1 MGKESKNTRDSKV
14 LLADFKHGRM
24 CIKFFKR
31 KPIDEETDDFDHI
44 QHELPGRPGPPSRR
58 LTVTHHKHQ
67 TARTRQLPNR
77 LSRTERLTSI
87 FRKVP
92 DEKNDKRP
100 SGRWSQISNRPSYLS
115 TAELDDNLS
124 DDFISSTLSN
134 CKPGLRG
141 SQAQQLC
148 E

>member
-1 MGKESKNTRDSKV
+1 
-14 LLADFKHGRM
+14 M

-31 KPIDEETDDFDHI
+31 KPIDGKYSKIAKKFNKNFRKEETDDFDDI
-44 QHELPGRPGPPSRR
+44 QHELPGRPGPATAPSRR
-58 LTVTHHKHQ
+58 LTRRQ
-67 TARTRQLPNR
+67 TAKSRPIPNR

-87 FRKVP
+87 FRKAP
-92 DEKNDKRP
+92 AENEKRP

-115 TAELDDNLS
+115 TAELDDHLS

-134 CKPGLRG
+134 CKPGLRD
-141 SQAQQLC
+141 SQAQQLF

>member
-1 MGKESKNTRDSKV
+1 
-14 LLADFKHGRM
+14 M

-44 QHELPGRPGPPSRR
+44 RHELPGLPSAAPSRR
-58 LTVTHHKHQ
+58 LTRRK
-67 TARTRQLPNR
+67 TAKSTRTSKINR
-77 LSRTERLTSI
+77 TDRLTSI
-87 FRKVP
+87 FRKTP
-92 DEKNDKRP
+92 IDNEQRP

-134 CKPGLRG
+134 CKPGLRD
-141 SQAQQLC
+141 SQAQQLF